1 LLDASTHAAASPR
14 GHYGGRYDLDDLLL
28 MAQGY
33 REIAAQSERPE
44 SRRAIRIMQV
54 MPATGKDMRVGDIT
68 QTDPAIH
75 AGTKFLRATI
85 NEYYPKES
93 MDPLNKGLFAFA
105 ANNAGPGRVGQL
117 RKLAGPARPFESQ
130 RSVQQGRVARG
141 GEDWPGNCDL
151 RL

>member
-1 LLDASTHAAASPR
+1 VADTTWTTCCSW
-14 GHYGGRYDLDDLLL
+14 
-28 MAQGY
+28 
-33 REIAAQSERPE
+33 
-44 SRRAIRIMQV
+44 RRAIGKSQLNQNARSRVGAIGIMQV

-141 GEDWPGNCDL
+141 GEDWPRNCDL

>member
-1 LLDASTHAAASPR
+1 MLPPLLEGTTVADTTWTTCCSW
-14 GHYGGRYDLDDLLL
+14 
-28 MAQGY
+28 
-33 REIAAQSERPE
+33 
-44 SRRAIRIMQV
+44 RRAIGKSQLNQNARSRVGAIGIMQV